1 MENSPRIDNASAIFL
16 AREQGGCSRENFQST
31 IGTRRKEAAER
42 VKGLSRVSAAN
53 LIEQKKRPWDGR
65 VTGMNINRDLSPTI
79 LLLFAQ
85 TLDFRLS
92 SSLDASA
99 ASV

>member
-1 MENSPRIDNASAIFL
+1 M
-16 AREQGGCSRENFQST
+16 
-31 IGTRRKEAAER
+31 AER